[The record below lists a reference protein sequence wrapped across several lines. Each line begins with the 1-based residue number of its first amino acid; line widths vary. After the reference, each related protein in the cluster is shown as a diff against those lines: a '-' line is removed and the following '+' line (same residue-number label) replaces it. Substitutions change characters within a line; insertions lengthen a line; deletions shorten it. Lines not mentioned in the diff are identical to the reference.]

1 MTPCDWPLVGVPVG
15 TYSERMSDVEL
26 AEVESFSLDHTRVLA
41 PYVRLIGVEH
51 GPKGDAISNYDIRLV
66 QPNEQEIPTAGLHTI
81 EHTLAALLRT
91 RFEGLIDISP
101 FGCRTGFHLIAWG
114 EPTPEVVASA
124 IVSSLRDLVERVTWA
139 DVPGTEAVSC
149 GNYRDHSL
157 HSAQAW
163 AAQVLERG
171 ISLDPFD
178 RSRISAEER

>member
-1 MTPCDWPLVGVPVG
+1 
-15 TYSERMSDVEL
+15 MSDVEL

-41 PYVRLIGVEH
+41 PYVRLIGVER

-66 QPNEQEIPTAGLHTI
+66 QPNEAEIPTAGLHTI

-91 RFEGLIDISP
+91 RFDGLIDISP

-114 EPTPEVVASA
+114 EPSPETVGAA
-124 IVSSLRDLVERVTWA
+124 IKSSLEDLVARVTWE

-157 HSAQAW
+157 HSAKEW
-163 AAQVLERG
+163 ARRVLDQG

-178 RSRISAEER
+178 RARLA